1 MIPTY
6 SNAVAQQED
15 RECAKEAVILA
26 LPGDAGIGIS
36 DPLIGGGASGTIV
49 VSNLKSRMPTRN
61 HTCALRIYSD
71 FESHV
76 GELHL

>member
-49 VSNLKSRMPTRN
+49 VSNLKPDAN
-61 HTCALRIYSD
+61 K
-71 FESHV
+71 ESYMRAPN
-76 GELHL
+76 L